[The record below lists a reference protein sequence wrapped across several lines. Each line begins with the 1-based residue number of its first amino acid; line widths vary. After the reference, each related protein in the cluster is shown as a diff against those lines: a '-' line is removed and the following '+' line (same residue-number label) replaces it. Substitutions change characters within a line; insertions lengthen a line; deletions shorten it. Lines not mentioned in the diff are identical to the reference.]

1 MFFNYDDI
9 QMNYGN
15 GNGNGYDYDMEYLPS
30 VFMGKGVD
38 FENC

>member
-15 GNGNGYDYDMEYLPS
+15 GNGYDYDMEYLPN

>member
-1 MFFNYDDI
+1 MFFIYDDI

-15 GNGNGYDYDMEYLPS
+15 GYGYDYDMEYLPS

>member
-1 MFFNYDDI
+1 MFFIYDDI

-15 GNGNGYDYDMEYLPS
+15 GNEYDMEYLPS

-38 FENC
+38 FENCQFP

>member
-1 MFFNYDDI
+1 MFFIYDDI

-15 GNGNGYDYDMEYLPS
+15 EYDMEYLPS